1 MNVKHGDDKERIRKL
16 SLIRKEIN
24 KKSFFITL
32 KESKRYKE
40 LYCSK
45 EAFTSVIITL
55 IICGFVTTLYIYN
68 TEILIDNLPALILAI
83 LGGFISLIAF
93 SLSALALIISSI
105 SKDNIVNILKL
116 DQSNNLEEKSKIL
129 LNKIITILYRFYFSA
144 GFNVI
149 SVIVLVCA
157 YLFLLLPFT
166 FPTIINFILG
176 IIVVYI
182 IVFSLLF
189 TLTLFSSCI
198 KLPFT
203 F

>member
-1 MNVKHGDDKERIRKL
+1 MYIKHGDDKERVRKL

-45 EAFTSVIITL
+45 EAFISLIITL

-129 LNKIITILYRFYFSA
+129 LNKVITILYRFYFSA

-149 SVIVLVCA
+149 SVIVLVFV